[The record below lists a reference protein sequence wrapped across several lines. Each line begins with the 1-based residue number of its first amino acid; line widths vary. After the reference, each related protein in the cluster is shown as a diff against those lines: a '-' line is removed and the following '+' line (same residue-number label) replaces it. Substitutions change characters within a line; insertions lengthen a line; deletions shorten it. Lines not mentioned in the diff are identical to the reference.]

1 MVRMVETN
9 RPPMIVAA
17 IPANM
22 ASPNNG
28 NIPKIV
34 VPDAIVTGTIRVLVA
49 SITALT
55 GARPLSTDLV
65 HQHDRILDIHTDQT

>member
-55 GARPLSTDLV
+55 G
-65 HQHDRILDIHTDQT
+65 DRKSVV